1 MLLKLQLLHERALHR
16 GQLKVAQQ
24 LSYKFGVL
32 ASPVIGVD
40 MEIKTE
46 ASLIDCGAHSQMDTR
61 LSHADSA
68 HPDELDE
75 EFDTFHTSRPS
86 DI

>member
-46 ASLIDCGAHSQMDTR
+46 ASLSR
-61 LSHADSA
+61 LRCSFPNG
-68 HPDELDE
+68 HPLIPCRLG
-75 EFDTFHTSRPS
+75 SPR
-86 DI
+86 